1 MRRALAVAMLL
12 VMLLVLSGC
21 SGEKELG
28 VERDPVKLTLLALS
42 ANEKEAN
49 VVRDQLKKAGIEVEV
64 KIYPDNGTFVT
75 ATETGQY
82 DMGIRGY
89 SGAGSP
95 DANVRGPFHS
105 NGVWNITGYA
115 DPEIDALIDLAAT
128 QMPDVA
134 LETYK
139 QLEQALVVDKAYVM
153 PLYNSKKTYAV
164 NKNVVDPDSIETSVG
179 GARWLWSTDYVDKSL
194 RDTRPYVMGI
204 SWANPNN
211 FDCLQGRDGSTYYQR
226 TNINVPLIQC
236 AMGGVVTTRGSLTKA
251 YTAAEGNLD
260 FFFLL
265 RTDINFGTVKDGKA
279 VDTGMLVAA
288 EDVKFTYDRAIANDT
303 PGAVG
308 ASYLSYVKEVN
319 IVTDIEFL
327 KTTKTSGSDKSV
339 FETLNEGL
347 DKPFTA
353 LASGRD
359 DVDADA
365 GKYQVIHIALKEPYP
380 QQLVT
385 LAAGQISIV
394 PKEIIEK
401 VNAGITNENYDPS
414 KHVLYG
420 DPRTLTKGTDHGM
433 YFSGQYVL
441 LYVDDYGSYLE
452 RNPGFAPGSEDAALI
467 KNVNMLVI
475 ADNTTQTASLR
486 NGEIDEGAPAGEN
499 IKLCENDP
507 NINVV
512 KTPSVAVTSI
522 YYYMMGESKM
532 KDENLRKAVSYAINQ
547 DELIAVMGPDM
558 FVPIGSNLCMID
570 TGFVPKQDL
579 AKSKEY
585 LEAYYK
591 SLEE

>member
-1 MRRALAVAMLL
+1 MKRALAVVMLLAMLL
-12 VMLLVLSGC
+12 IMSGC
-21 SGEKELG
+21 SEPEPE
-28 VERDPVKLTLLALS
+28 VQRDPVKLTLLALS

-49 VVRDQLKKAGIEVEV
+49 VVRDQLKKAGIELEV

-105 NGVWNITGYA
+105 QGVWNITGCS
-115 DPEIDALIDLAAT
+115 DPDIDRLVDLAAT

-139 QLEQALVVDKAYVM
+139 ELEQALVVDKAVVM
-153 PLYNSKKTYAV
+153 PLYNGKKTYAV
-164 NKNVVDPDSIETSVG
+164 NKNVVDPASIETSVG
-179 GARWLWSTDYVDKSL
+179 GARWLWCTDYVDKSL

-236 AMGGVVTTRGSLTKA
+236 AMGGVVTTRGSLTKN
-251 YTAAEGNLD
+251 YTASEGNLD
-260 FFFLL
+260 FYFLL

-288 EDVKFTYDRAIANDT
+288 EDVKFTYDRAIENKT

-319 IVTDIEFL
+319 IVTDLDVL
-327 KTTKTSGSDKSV
+327 KNAKTSGSDKSV

-353 LASGRD
+353 LAANREG
-359 DVDADA
+359 VNADE
-365 GKYQVIHIALKEPYP
+365 GKYQVVHISLKEPYP

-420 DPRTLTKGTDHGM
+420 DPNGLTQGTDHGM

-452 RNPGFAPGSEDAALI
+452 RNPGFDPGGEDAALI

-475 ADNTTQTASLR
+475 ADNTTQTAALR
-486 NGEIDEGAPAGEN
+486 NGEIDEGAPTGEN
-499 IKLCENDP
+499 IKLCETDA
-507 NINVV
+507 NIDVV

-522 YYYMMGESKM
+522 YYYLMGESKL
-532 KDENLRKAVSYAINQ
+532 KDENLRKAISYAISQ
-547 DELIAVMGPDM
+547 DEVIAVIGQDM
-558 FVPIGSNLCMID
+558 CVPIGSNLCMLD

-579 AKSKEY
+579 AKSKQY
-585 LEAYYK
+585 LDAYYE
-591 SLEE
+591 SLE